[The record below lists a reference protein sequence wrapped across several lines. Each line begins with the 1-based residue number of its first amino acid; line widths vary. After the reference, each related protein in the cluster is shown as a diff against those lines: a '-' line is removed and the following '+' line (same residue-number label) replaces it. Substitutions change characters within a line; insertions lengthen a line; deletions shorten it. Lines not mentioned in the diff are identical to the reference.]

1 MSHDD
6 IGDGRYG
13 FYWSHTV
20 VELLNAGYDVV
31 IADNLCNSK
40 VEVLLHDFARQRD
53 NFRFASL
60 RYFNPVGAHPSGL
73 IGEDC
78 GQKAPNNLAPYITR
92 TLLGQFP
99 YLSVY
104 GDQYDTADGTGVR
117 DYIHVVDLAK
127 GHIAA
132 LNYLEKTDS
141 KYDVFNL
148 GTGKGT
154 TVLQLVSAFEEA
166 SGRKVPYRIVGPRAG
181 DVPLSF
187 AAVEKAKNILGWTAE
202 YDYKDCARDSWN
214 WQVQNPN
221 GYIEEG

>member
-1 MSHDD
+1 M
-6 IGDGRYG
+6 
-13 FYWSHTV
+13 
-20 VELLNAGYDVV
+20 
-31 IADNLCNSK
+31 
-40 VEVLLHDFARQRD
+40 
-53 NFRFASL
+53 
-60 RYFNPVGAHPSGL
+60 
-73 IGEDC
+73 
-78 GQKAPNNLAPYITR
+78 
-92 TLLGQFP
+92 
-99 YLSVY
+99 
-104 GDQYDTADGTGVR
+104 DGTGVR

-127 GHIAA
+127 GHLAA

-221 GYIEEG
+221 GYTEEG